1 MSEKTLPGR
10 PRIDIDLELVYA
22 LAKIHCSVSEIAS
35 ILGVSKDTINR
46 RCGDIIERAKDEG
59 RMSLR
64 RGMFHKAI
72 NEGNVVMQIF
82 LSKQWL
88 GYSDNPVSSS
98 STKILP
104 WNDEVDTAV
113 QDEQEELN
121 LSDDAKNV
129 IKAEVEATISGDTE
143 EMDDASAKGSNN

>member
-1 MSEKTLPGR
+1 MTDKVLIGR
-10 PRIDIDLELVYA
+10 PPRDIDLELVYA

-35 ILGVSKDTINR
+35 IIGVSKDTINR
-46 RCGDIIERAKDEG
+46 RCSDIIDRAKDEG

-104 WNDEVDTAV
+104 WNDEVDNAV
-113 QDEQEELN
+113 QEEQEELE
-121 LSDDAKNV
+121 LSNDARNT
-129 IKAEVEATISGDTE
+129 IKAEVEATITGDTE
-143 EMDDASAKGSNN
+143 EEQTNE

>member
-10 PRIDIDLELVYA
+10 PRVEIDLDLVYA
-22 LAKIHCSVSEIAS
+22 LAKIHCSDTEIAN
-35 ILGVSKDTINR
+35 IVGVSSDTIRR
-46 RCGDIIERAKDEG
+46 RCSDIIARAKDEG

-64 RGMFHKAI
+64 RVMFHKAV

-88 GYSDNPVSSS
+88 GYSDSPTAAA

-104 WNDEVDTAV
+104 WNDEVDEAGI
-113 QDEQEELN
+113 DEQEQIE
-121 LSDDAKNV
+121 LSDDAKDA
-129 IKAEVEATISGDTE
+129 IKAEVEATISGDYEDT
-143 EMDDASAKGSNN
+143 DSD

>member
-10 PRIDIDLELVYA
+10 PRVEIDLDLVYA
-22 LAKIHCSVSEIAS
+22 LAKIHCSDTEIAN
-35 ILGVSKDTINR
+35 IVGVSPDTIRR
-46 RCGDIIERAKDEG
+46 RCSDIIARAKDEG

-64 RGMFHKAI
+64 RVMFHKAV

-88 GYSDNPVSSS
+88 GYSDSPTAAA

-104 WNDEVDTAV
+104 WNDEVDEGGI
-113 QDEQEELN
+113 DEQEQIE
-121 LSDDAKNV
+121 LSDDAKDA
-129 IKAEVEATISGDTE
+129 IKAEVEATISGDYEDTNS
-143 EMDDASAKGSNN
+143 D

>member
-1 MSEKTLPGR
+1 MSEKTLTGR

-35 ILGVSKDTINR
+35 IIGVSKDTINR
-46 RCGDIIERAKDEG
+46 RCGDIMERARDEG

-64 RGMFHKAI
+64 RAQFHKAI

-82 LSKQWL
+82 LGKNWL
-88 GYSDNPVSSS
+88 GQSDNPVSSS

-104 WNDEVDTAV
+104 WNDEVDDAV

-121 LSDDAKNV
+121 LSDDARNT
-129 IKAEVEATISGDTE
+129 IKSEVEATIGGDTE
-143 EMDDASAKGSNN
+143 EMDDANT

>member
-10 PRIDIDLELVYA
+10 PRVEIDLELVYA
-22 LAKIHCSVSEIAS
+22 LAKIHCSVSEIAG

-46 RCGDIIERAKDEG
+46 RCGDIMERARDEG

-64 RGMFHKAI
+64 RAQFHKAI

-82 LSKQWL
+82 LGKNWL
-88 GYSDNPVSSS
+88 GQSDNPVASS

-104 WNDEVDTAV
+104 WNDEVDDAV
-113 QDEQEELN
+113 QDEQEELE
-121 LSDDAKNV
+121 LSDDARST
-129 IKAEVEATISGDTE
+129 IKAEVEATINGDTE
-143 EMDDASAKGSNN
+143 ESTYE

>member
-1 MSEKTLPGR
+1 MTDKALIGR
-10 PRIDIDLELVYA
+10 PPRDIDLELVYA

-35 ILGVSKDTINR
+35 IIGVSKDTINR
-46 RCGDIIERAKDEG
+46 RCSDIIDRAKDEG

-104 WNDEVDTAV
+104 WNDEVDNAV
-113 QDEQEELN
+113 QEEQEELE
-121 LSDDAKNV
+121 LSNDARNT
-129 IKAEVEATISGDTE
+129 IKAEVEATITGDTE
-143 EMDDASAKGSNN
+143 EEQTNE

>member
-1 MSEKTLPGR
+1 MSEKTVIGR
-10 PRIDIDLELVYA
+10 PKTEIDLELVYA

-35 ILGVSKDTINR
+35 IVGVSKDTINR
-46 RCGDIIERAKDEG
+46 RCRDIVERAKDEG

-88 GYSDNPVSSS
+88 GYSDNPVASSDS
-98 STKILP
+98 KILP
-104 WNDEVDTAV
+104 WTDDVESAQVET
-113 QDEQEELN
+113 QEQLE
-121 LSDDAKNV
+121 LSDGARST
-129 IKAEVEATISGDTE
+129 IKAEVESVTNGDFE
-143 EMDDASAKGSNN
+143 GQE

>member
-22 LAKIHCSVSEIAS
+22 LAKIHCSVSEIAN

-46 RCGDIIERAKDEG
+46 RCGDIMERAKDEG

-64 RGMFHKAI
+64 RAQFHKAI

-82 LSKQWL
+82 LGKNWL
-88 GYSDNPVSSS
+88 GQSDNPISNS

-104 WNDEVDTAV
+104 WTDEVDDAV
-113 QDEQEELN
+113 AELQEDLQI
-121 LSDDAKNV
+121 SDDARSV
-129 IKAEVEATISGDTE
+129 IKAEVEATISGDTQE
-143 EMDDASAKGSNN
+143 TESNE

>member
-1 MSEKTLPGR
+1 MSEKTLTGR
-10 PRIDIDLELVYA
+10 PRIEIDLELVYA

-35 ILGVSKDTINR
+35 IIGVSKDTINR
-46 RCGDIIERAKDEG
+46 RCGDIIDRAKDEG

-113 QDEQEELN
+113 QEEQEELE
-121 LSDDAKNV
+121 LSIDARNT
-129 IKAEVEATISGDTE
+129 IKAEVEATITGDTE
-143 EMDDASAKGSNN
+143 EEQTNE